1 VLPSLGLSD
10 IEKSIEFIDYEK
22 KLLGNVKSQWYD
34 QPTNGISYVRIK
46 ANLKNLPEHLRMFVP
61 MFVEFFPNSG
71 TKNYRYDAFNTKL
84 LSCTSGIDCS
94 IDKYS
99 KSTDMNNL

>member
-1 VLPSLGLSD
+1 
-10 IEKSIEFIDYEK
+10 
-22 KLLGNVKSQWYD
+22 
-34 QPTNGISYVRIK
+34 
-46 ANLKNLPEHLRMFVP
+46 
-61 MFVEFFPNSG
+61 MFVEFLPLIG

-99 KSTDMNNL
+99 KSTDMNDLMDRNENILLSTGFLD